1 MDKTASI
8 EGKKY
13 EYVSAEIHEYSPE
26 LTEKE
31 KAAAAFY
38 VLMAE
43 EFGKGTTAEFCSD
56 GRVKLTYGRG
66 DRKPADGT
74 FAQDGA
80 KVVIKDVK
88 DYESAEVDGEDL
100 RFFLPVDNKGTVI
113 RLTFKQV

>member
-8 EGKKY
+8 AGKKY

-43 EFGKGTTAEFCSD
+43 EFGKG
-56 GRVKLTYGRG
+56 
-66 DRKPADGT
+66 RKPRGRNMGVEVHRPEDFIRAGP
-74 FAQDGA
+74 ASRC
-80 KVVIKDVK
+80 
-88 DYESAEVDGEDL
+88 SA
-100 RFFLPVDNKGTVI
+100 
-113 RLTFKQV
+113 